1 MATLF
6 GFHMPNFSFP
16 GVPPGR
22 LFDRVVEMAQAAEAA
37 GFDLL
42 TVMDHFYQISIVGPE
57 TEPMLEA
64 YSTLAALAQVTRRIR
79 LGTLVSGV
87 TYRNPALLVKM
98 VTTLDT
104 ISRGRAVFGIGA
116 AWHDSEHAGYGFEF
130 PPVGQRM
137 DRLSEALAIAKL
149 MFGEERPSFAGRYYR
164 IDRALNQP
172 RPLQPGGPKILVGG
186 GGEQRTLRLAAQYAD
201 MTHWFVTS
209 PEEFRRK
216 NAVLETHCRAVGRD
230 PSTIVRTI
238 GAPVWLVR
246 DEQEA
251 REAEERIPPPRR
263 ALMRPATAEQ
273 VAGILRSFVEAG
285 VAGFT
290 FNNPN
295 LSTPELL
302 ALAGTV
308 KRMLD

>member
-16 GVPPGR
+16 GVPPER

-64 YSTLAALAQVTRRIR
+64 YSTLAALAQVTRRVR

-130 PPVGQRM
+130 PPIGQRM
-137 DRLSEALAIAKL
+137 DRLGEALAIAKL

-172 RPLQPGGPKILVGG
+172 RPIQPGGPRILVGG

-216 NAVLETHCRAVGRD
+216 SAVLETHCRAVGRD
-230 PSTIVRTI
+230 PSAIVRTI

-251 REAEERIPPPRR
+251 REAAERIPPPRR

-273 VAGILRSFVEAG
+273 AAGILRSFVEAG